1 MIFGT
6 EDMLSRLIS
15 KGFTEAR
22 SAWDQTWDEEPELN
36 LPHVKECCCEV
47 CRKIRLSDKK
57 HQEWSQKRSQIL
69 IFRSKI
75 EDVSHLFHS
84 TQLLDDKDIRNRS
97 MERLLERIQSVKKG
111 W

>member
-1 MIFGT
+1 MIFDT

-15 KGFTEAR
+15 KGFRESR
-22 SAWDQTWDEEPELN
+22 WAWEQTWDEEPELQ
-36 LPHVKECCCEV
+36 LPHGKECCCEG

-69 IFRSKI
+69 LFRSKI

-84 TQLLDDKDIRNRS
+84 TQLIDDNNIRGFS
-97 MERLLERIQSVKKG
+97 MGRLLERIKEIKKG